1 MVQRLWTQSGLGQ
14 PLGATLPSPIKQGD
28 ATSAV
33 QRRRNASLEAE
44 LESRSR
50 STIDLERLRTA
61 LSLYLD
67 FQHDMGIRAFINPN
81 DENGIMASDTTRE

>member
-14 PLGATLPSPIKQGD
+14 PQGATLPSRSPIRQGD

-50 STIDLERLRTA
+50 STIDLRTA